1 MPLEQIL
8 NAPLLGRRIY
18 CMTEGIRRQF
28 KVCLIGDGYVGKTS
42 IRREY
47 LGRGFKASYLP
58 TLGVDF
64 AHTTLTYD
72 GIKTQLVI
80 WDIAGQPL
88 FKSLRKRY
96 YQGCSGL
103 IVVYSVVDR
112 KTFDNASKWLV
123 EAHGFMEELPPL
135 IVAANKID
143 LRGSRPERETVS
155 PEEGQAFTQ
164 KFSKKLNV
172 KAAFIETSALTG
184 ENIDEAFLKLIELI
198 IERTRKLS
206 DESKQKVNVA
216 EAKESVSRESAT
228 VEQSAESSTNH
239 AMVPSVEND
248 TASEIPH
255 LDPITS
261 LVKDSKLLKEDQIG
275 KEMAELLE
283 LRKELK
289 NAEDKL
295 SDVVSQYETKLL
307 KLRNKVHAKKMM
319 YEHLKRQISETRE
332 EWSKAYEEY
341 METDQK
347 KKEEIEERSQQI
359 DNLRK
364 DIEKIGKRI
373 RARVGD
379 LDLRKLAE

>member
-1 MPLEQIL
+1 
-8 NAPLLGRRIY
+8 
-18 CMTEGIRRQF
+18 MTEGIRRQF